1 MKYIIAI
8 ISIVFLFSFTK
19 EEKKIKQSF
28 FVAGH
33 AYGKPAPKGKK
44 ELYPPFKEKFN
55 FLNNNKNI
63 EFGFLLGDVVRYPS
77 SWPNVL
83 KELEEL
89 RMPYYV
95 ARGNHDGPLN
105 EFEKMFGKSYKK
117 FVQNNNLFIVLD
129 PNLSEWNISREQLN
143 FLKETLKKEG
153 QEVDQIFIFMHQ
165 LIWWSKDKFSKPKP
179 NWQQNRAENP
189 NYWSTIEP
197 ILEDMKVP
205 VYLFAG
211 DVGAFSKEYK
221 KRDHIIEYAYFQEKN
236 ITYVATGMG
245 GGTRD
250 NMVIVD
256 VYDDNSVKLN
266 LIHLNGD
273 DIYSLRNLEDY
284 KPN

>member
-1 MKYIIAI
+1 M
-8 ISIVFLFSFTK
+8 FLFSCAK
-19 EEKKIKQSF
+19 EENSIKQSF

-44 ELYPPFKEKFN
+44 ELYPPFKEKFQ
-55 FLNNNKNI
+55 FLNTNKNI
-63 EFGFLLGDVVRYPS
+63 EFGVLLGDVVRYPS

-89 RMPYYV
+89 KMPYYV
-95 ARGNHDGPLN
+95 ARGNHDGPL
-105 EFEKMFGKSYKK
+105 EDFEKMFGKSYKK
-117 FVQNNNLFIVLD
+117 IVQNNNLFIILD
-129 PNLSEWNISREQLN
+129 PNLSEWNISGEQLN

-153 QEVDQIFIFMHQ
+153 QEADHIFIFMHQ
-165 LIWWSKDKFSKPKP
+165 LIWWTSDKFSKPKP
-179 NWQQNRAENP
+179 NWQQNRAETP
-189 NYWSTIEP
+189 NYWEAVEP
-197 ILEDMKVP
+197 MLQNMKAP

-221 KRDHIIEYAYFQEKN
+221 KRDHIIEYAYFLEKN

-245 GGTRD
+245 GGVRD

-256 VYDDNSVKLN
+256 VYDDKSVKLN

-273 DIYSLRNLEDY
+273 DVHSLGKLED
-284 KPN
+284 

>member
-1 MKYIIAI
+1 MKYILALFTVI
-8 ISIVFLFSFTK
+8 ILSSCSQPD
-19 EEKKIKQSF
+19 KKIKQSF

-44 ELYPPFKEKFN
+44 ELYPPFKEKFQ
-55 FLNNNKNI
+55 FLNDNQNLH
-63 EFGFLLGDVVRYPS
+63 FGFLLGDVVRYPS

-95 ARGNHDGPLN
+95 ARGNHDGPLD

-129 PNLSEWNISREQLN
+129 PNLSEWNISGEQLK

-153 QEVDQIFIFMHQ
+153 QETDHIFIFMHQ

-197 ILEDMKVP
+197 ILEDIKVP

-221 KRDHIIEYAYFQEKN
+221 KRDHIIEYDYFQEKN
-236 ITYVATGMG
+236 IT
-245 GGTRD
+245 
-250 NMVIVD
+250 
-256 VYDDNSVKLN
+256 
-266 LIHLNGD
+266 
-273 DIYSLRNLEDY
+273 
-284 KPN
+284 

>member
-1 MKYIIAI
+1 MNYFLALFTVII
-8 ISIVFLFSFTK
+8 LFSCS
-19 EEKKIKQSF
+19 EPEKKIKQSF

-44 ELYPPFKEKFN
+44 ELYPPFKEKFQ

-63 EFGFLLGDVVRYPS
+63 TFGVLLGDVVRYPN

-95 ARGNHDGPLN
+95 SRGNHDGPL
-105 EFEKMFGKSYKK
+105 ESFEKMFGKSYKK
-117 FVQNNNLFIVLD
+117 FVENNNLFIVLD
-129 PNLSEWNISREQLN
+129 PNLSEWNISGEQLK
-143 FLKETLKKEG
+143 FLKEALKKEG
-153 QEVDQIFIFMHQ
+153 RNADHIFIFMHQ
-165 LIWWSKDKFSKPKP
+165 LIWWSDNKFSEPKP
-179 NWQQNRAENP
+179 NWQQNRAETP

-197 ILEDMKVP
+197 ILEEMKVP

-221 KRDHIIEYAYFQEKN
+221 KKDHIIEYACFQEKN
-236 ITYVATGMG
+236 ITYIATGMG
-245 GGTRD
+245 GGVRD

-256 VYDDNSVKLN
+256 VYDDKSVNIN
-266 LIHLNGD
+266 LIDLNKD
-273 DIYSLRNLEDY
+273 SIHSLGKLVD
-284 KPN
+284 